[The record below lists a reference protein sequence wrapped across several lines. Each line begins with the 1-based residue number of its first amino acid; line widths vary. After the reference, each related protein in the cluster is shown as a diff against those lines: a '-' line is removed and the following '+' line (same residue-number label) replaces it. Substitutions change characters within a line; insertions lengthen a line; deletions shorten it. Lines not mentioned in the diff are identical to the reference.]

1 MYYEWYIDLFF
12 LENVIMDGILLI
24 LVGIAMNLRH
34 SALRLLLAAAEG
46 GAGACILALL
56 PVENGAAALLLQG
69 GLAALMVKTGFPV
82 LNGKRLIG
90 GIAWLYG
97 LAFFLGGILEAVRV
111 RVELPVT
118 VSGLIAA
125 ILSSLLI
132 RKRKETKVQ
141 RDNLFRVTLSFHGI
155 NKSPPGISGHRKP
168 AAGSLFRASGCR
180 GGEKSHRGIPG
191 TKGENTVDPL
201 SLHRP

>member
-24 LVGIAMNLRH
+24 LVGIAMDLRH

-97 LAFFLGGILEAVRV
+97 RE
-111 RVELPVT
+111 
-118 VSGLIAA
+118 
-125 ILSSLLI
+125 
-132 RKRKETKVQ
+132 
-141 RDNLFRVTLSFHGI
+141 
-155 NKSPPGISGHRKP
+155 KSPEALLKDVSHTIVNTLAVDSGIVCDGAKASC
-168 AAGSLFRASGCR
+168 AAKIASAVDAGLLGFYMYQKGQQFR
-180 GGEKSHRGIPG
+180 GGDGIIS
-191 TKGENTVDPL
+191 KGVEETIRNIGLLATQGMRETDREIL
-201 SLHRP
+201 DIMTTRC